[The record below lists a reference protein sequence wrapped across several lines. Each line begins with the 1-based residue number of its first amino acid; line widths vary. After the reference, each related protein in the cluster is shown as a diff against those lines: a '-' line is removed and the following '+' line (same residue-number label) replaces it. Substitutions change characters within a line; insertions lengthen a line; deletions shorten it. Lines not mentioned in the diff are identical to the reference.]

1 MYLRIKEYR
10 AFSKITMHTCML
22 SHVRLFATPWA
33 VAHQAPP
40 PGSSIHGIL
49 QTRILEWVAISSS
62 RDLPNL
68 GRSNPDL
75 LHLLHWKVNSLP
87 LSHLGSPNHH
97 RYPLY
102 FSKKDHRDPYIF
114 GIWDACQA
122 PFTGIP
128 KGASQSL
135 SRRWQQPS
143 STILSSSRATIY
155 ALCVS
160 DSAFQ

>member
-10 AFSKITMHTCML
+10 AFSKITMHTCVL
-22 SHVRLFATPWA
+22 SHARLFATPWT
-33 VAHQAPP
+33 VAHQDPLPVGFPRQEYWSGLPFPP
-40 PGSSIHGIL
+40 PGIFPTQG
-49 QTRILEWVAISSS
+49 
-62 RDLPNL
+62 
-68 GRSNPDL
+68 SNPGL
-75 LHLLHWKVNSLP
+75 LHLLHWKVNSSP

-143 STILSSSRATIY
+143 STIRSSSRATIY